1 MKLLFRQI
9 PLFKKLMLPLVLL
22 GGTIVMGTL
31 GYMIIEG
38 FSFLDALYMTV
49 ITIGSVGYSEVH
61 PLSDAGRVFTIFLI
75 IINIGLI
82 TYFITLLS
90 RYLLDGEFLKQY
102 KQIKMIDAIAQLKQ
116 HVIICGLGRN
126 GRECAQVLHENN
138 IPYVVIE
145 EKEAATKE
153 DTGFNIPFLIKGDA
167 TKDEVLLEAGIKN
180 ARALI
185 ATLPIDADNLFV
197 VLTAKQINP
206 QLTIISRASQ
216 DSSVSKLKIGGASN
230 VIMPDKI
237 GGAHM
242 ATLVMIPDVVELM
255 SLLSATS
262 NEQFKIVELEVTL
275 ATPTPLQQLN
285 LWQETGCTVLSVK
298 NSANNY
304 LLNPG
309 PAQAIA
315 QGDRLI
321 IMGSAAQIEVTK
333 RKI

>member
-1 MKLLFRQI
+1 MKQFTRQI
-9 PLFKKLMLPLVLL
+9 QLFKKLLIPFMLL

-31 GYMIIEG
+31 GYMIIEK
-38 FSFLDALYMTV
+38 FRFFDALYMTV
-49 ITIGSVGYSEVH
+49 ITIGSVGYMEVH
-61 PLSDAGRVFTIFLI
+61 PLSEAGRLFTIFLI

-102 KQIKMIDAIAQLKQ
+102 KQIKMLNAIEKLKQ

-126 GRECAQVLHENN
+126 GRECAQVLQDNK
-138 IPYVVIE
+138 IPYVVVE
-145 EKEAATKE
+145 EKEAATAE
-153 DTGFNIPFLIKGDA
+153 DPGFKVPYSIKGDA
-167 TKDEVLLEAGIKN
+167 TKDEVLIEAGIHN

-185 ATLPIDADNLFV
+185 TTLPVDADNLFV
-197 VLTAKQINP
+197 VLTARQINP
-206 QLTIISRASQ
+206 GLTIISRASQ
-216 DSSVSKLKIGGASN
+216 DSSVNKLKIGGATN

-262 NEQFKIVELEVTL
+262 NDQFKIVELEATQTGTTL
-275 ATPTPLQQLN
+275 RQLN
-285 LWQETGCTVLSVK
+285 LWQQTGCTVLSVK
-298 NSANNY
+298 DRQNHY

-309 PAQAIA
+309 PEQPVTR
-315 QGDRLI
+315 GDRLI
-321 IMGSAAQIEVTK
+321 IMGSAAQIEAAK
-333 RKI
+333 KKI